1 MNICLW
7 VFMCAMRCTIWEVW
21 MNSNNL
27 LLLWLCQTNC
37 SPERDFKLVWFWERF
52 ADSLTQITKHQHSEK
67 SMDICC
73 LFTTGSQFLMSS
85 SIFNYNSQLRCYT
98 INHIINCSFHVKKKT
113 VSYAHGTIIY
123 FNIWPMLQQAVLLY
137 MSICIQYIIRCIIR
151 GSHPESNSSYSL
163 WQHI

>member
-1 MNICLW
+1 MFKESVNICLW

-98 INHIINCSFHVKKKT
+98 INHIINCSFHVKKNSILCT
-113 VSYAHGTIIY
+113 WDYNLFQYMTHAAASSFIIY
-123 FNIWPMLQQAVLLY
+123 VY
-137 MSICIQYIIRCIIR
+137 MYTVYHKMHHKR
-151 GSHPESNSSYSL
+151 
-163 WQHI
+163 